1 MKVLSKYKDVIPDDQ
16 LEAKDLVGINEKQKN
31 KLIQSRKLKVAGLRK
46 SKMKKMQINDDGY
59 SHSHN
64 KDINRT
70 VDTSTRKK

>member
-16 LEAKDLVGINEKQKN
+16 LEANDRPEKQNN
-31 KLIQSRKLKVAGLRK
+31 KLIQSRKLKAASLRK
-46 SKMKKMQINDDGY
+46 SKVKKMQINDDGY